1 MPVSMCFS
9 IITHYVF
16 RLETWMSILGNLLSD
31 EMTLTLFTVTACN
44 FGLMQYL
51 NNYEK
56 TKYLQEMKKKSH

>member
-56 TKYLQEMKKKSH
+56 K